1 MSDSTSTKL
10 ARLVEEEEDAV
21 QRAIERGG
29 LPTEAEGEAI
39 MRDLSNAISGELES
53 VMLRVEG
60 IAKSSEGDDLPF
72 TVSLEQIGVVAVLAD
87 DVERYA
93 AELHECAA
101 RMLKTVGA
109 LGSTR
114 QNQLFQA
121 KRAAAS

>member
-1 MSDSTSTKL
+1 MSDSTSTKI
-10 ARLVEEEEDAV
+10 ARLIEEEEDAV
-21 QRAIERGG
+21 QRAIARGG

-72 TVSLEQIGVVAVLAD
+72 TVSLEQIGVVAVLVD

-101 RMLKTVGA
+101 RMQKTVGA

-121 KRAAAS
+121 